1 MTCSP
6 ATKLR
11 PSATMA
17 TALHH
22 QTLNSCKDDLYPL
35 IGLRYIAT
43 LVRGVALGERIAVD
57 GIGHLLPALP
67 SN

>member
-1 MTCSP
+1 
-6 ATKLR
+6 
-11 PSATMA
+11 MA

-22 QTLNSCKDDLYPL
+22 QTLNSYEDDLYPL